1 MSLCGLTH
9 SRLYTR
15 RPFVHCE
22 AAANSCAGGGAQEG
36 ARKRTPPPRASHL
49 PFLQMGQHCS
59 GSYTGSTH
67 SVWGHA
73 DTVHSTSPLAS
84 QRHLS
89 HGDTWNRSPRS
100 GCLPR
105 LYHARLASPF
115 PRAGSRP
122 PCCRIAAKTFPARRS
137 LERGR
142 GAAAGPWQGPQVRRC
157 AGGHGV
163 PLPSPL
169 RAQGC
174 FVVALPLSCLR
185 KGFSFFQ
192 Y

>member
-1 MSLCGLTH
+1 MDSRTHAYTPAGPSSTVKRQQTRARAVGRRKARESAPHPRGRLTYRFCRWG
-9 SRLYTR
+9 STVRARTR
-15 RPFVHCE
+15 GPH
-22 AAANSCAGGGAQEG
+22 
-36 ARKRTPPPRASHL
+36 TPSGDTQTRCTVPPR
-49 PFLQMGQHCS
+49 
-59 GSYTGSTH
+59 
-67 SVWGHA
+67 W
-73 DTVHSTSPLAS
+73 
-84 QRHLS
+84 
-89 HGDTWNRSPRS
+89 PRS
-100 GCLPR
+100 GTSRTGTPGTEA
-105 LYHARLASPF
+105 HGQGASPVSIMPVASPF

-142 GAAAGPWQGPQVRRC
+142 GAAAGPWQGPQARRC